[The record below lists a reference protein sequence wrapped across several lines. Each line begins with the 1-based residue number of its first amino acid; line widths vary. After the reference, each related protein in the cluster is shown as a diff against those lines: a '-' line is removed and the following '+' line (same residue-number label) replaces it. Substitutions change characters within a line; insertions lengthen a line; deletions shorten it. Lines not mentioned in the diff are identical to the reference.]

1 MAGSRCAWCMRE
13 REAENWESGQLLFA
27 CDWLCR
33 EGRSA
38 HAIRSQ
44 KERKSWNKSQYLL
57 GANKERFAS
66 LKPFLIIEPKL
77 LRPIL

>member
-1 MAGSRCAWCMRE
+1 MRE
-13 REAENWESGQLLFA
+13 REAENWESGQLFFA
-27 CDWLCR
+27 CDWLWR

-38 HAIRSQ
+38 HAIRERNEEFVSQ